1 MARMRT
7 IKPESCL
14 SETLAGLSDR
24 ACLLFAY
31 LPCFCDDEGRM
42 RYSAALVKAQAF
54 PLRDAITVDTCAQL
68 VAELSRAG
76 LVSVYEIDSKRYLQ
90 VCNFKEHQHPQ
101 KPKPSV
107 IPAPVPSAYVPG
119 SVLVPEGAE
128 SADAP
133 AETLETADAPDEYG
147 TDTGLKGSGRE
158 VVEESR
164 EDEGKGKAT
173 VGQARQIVTYLN
185 HKTGKNFKHT
195 TKQTRSLI
203 NARIAEGFTVDD
215 FHRVIDNKVAE
226 WARDPKMAAYLRPE
240 TLFGAK
246 FEGYLQQRAAAKGGG
261 YEQYD

>member
-54 PLRDAITVDTCAQL
+54 PLRDAITVDICSEL
-68 VAELSRAG
+68 VAELSSAG
-76 LVSVYEIDSKRYLQ
+76 LVIVYEIDGKRFLQ
-90 VCNFKEHQHPQ
+90 VRNFAEHQHPQ

-107 IPAPVPSAYVPG
+107 IPEPVPSAYIPG
-119 SVLVPEGAE
+119 SVLAPEATENG
-128 SADAP
+128 DAP
-133 AETLETADAPDEYG
+133 AQTSKTVQGHAGYC
-147 TDTGLKGSGRE
+147 TDTGLKGSSRE

-164 EDEGKGKAT
+164 EDGGKGMAT

-185 HKTGKNFKHT
+185 HKTGKSFKHT
-195 TKQTRSLI
+195 TKQTRGLI
-203 NARIAEGFTVDD
+203 NARMAEGFTVDD
-215 FHRVIDNKVAE
+215 FVRVIDNKVDE

-240 TLFGAK
+240 TLFGSK
-246 FEGYLQQRAAAKGGG
+246 FEGYLNQRAASKGGG

>member
-54 PLRDAITVDTCAQL
+54 PLRDAITVDACAQL

-76 LVSVYEIDSKRYLQ
+76 LVIVYEIDEKRYLQ
-90 VCNFKEHQHPQ
+90 VRNFAEHQHPQ
-101 KPKPSV
+101 KPKPSI
-107 IPAPVPSAYVPG
+107 IPAPEPSAYVPG
-119 SVLVPEGAE
+119 SVLVPEATE
-128 SADAP
+128 SVDTP
-133 AETLETADAPDEYG
+133 AETPETINAPDEYG
-147 TDTGLKGSGRE
+147 TDTGLKGSSRE
-158 VVEESR
+158 VVGESR
-164 EDEGKGKAT
+164 EDGGKGKAT

-203 NARIAEGFTVDD
+203 NARMADGFTVDD
-215 FHRVIDNKVAE
+215 FMRVIDHKVAE
-226 WARDPKMAAYLRPE
+226 WASDPKMAAYLRPE
-240 TLFGAK
+240 TLFGTK
-246 FEGYLQQRAAAKGGG
+246 FEGYLNQRTATKGGG

>member
-14 SETLAGLSDR
+14 SETLARLSDR

-42 RYSAALVKAQAF
+42 RYSPALVKAQAF
-54 PLRDAITVDTCAQL
+54 PLRDAITVDTCTEL
-68 VAELSRAG
+68 VAELSSAG
-76 LVSVYEIDSKRYLQ
+76 LVIVYEIDGKRYLQ
-90 VCNFKEHQHPQ
+90 VRNFSEHQHPQ

-119 SVLVPEGAE
+119 SVLMPETQE
-128 SADAP
+128 SADVP
-133 AETLETADAPDEYG
+133 AETPETVAEPDAYG
-147 TDTGLKGSGRE
+147 TDTGLKGSSRE
-158 VVEESR
+158 VVEKSR
-164 EDEGKGKAT
+164 EDGVKGKAT

-203 NARIAEGFTVDD
+203 NARMAEGFTVDD

-226 WARDPKMAAYLRPE
+226 WARDPKMVAYLRPE
-240 TLFGAK
+240 TLFGTK
-246 FEGYLQQRAAAKGGG
+246 FEGYLQQRIGAKGG